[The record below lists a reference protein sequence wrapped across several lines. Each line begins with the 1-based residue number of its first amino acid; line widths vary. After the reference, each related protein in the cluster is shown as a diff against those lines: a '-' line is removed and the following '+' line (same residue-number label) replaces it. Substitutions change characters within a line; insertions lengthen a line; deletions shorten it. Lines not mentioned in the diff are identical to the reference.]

1 MPTLPALPPANRRA
15 IVAATIGNA
24 FEWYDFIVFGFLSVI
39 IARQFFPASN
49 PTVSMLLTT
58 ATFGSAFLMRPI
70 GGILLGVYAD
80 RAGRKAAL
88 SLVIL
93 LMTVSS
99 AMMALTPGY
108 ASIGVA
114 APVVVVLAR
123 LLQGLSAGGE
133 FGSATAM
140 LIEYAP
146 PHRRGFYGSWQNF
159 GQFVAA
165 VTAALMGAL
174 VTRGLSASA
183 LDAWGWRLPFL
194 FGMLIGP
201 VGFYIRTRLHETVP
215 DQPNTREGASATASR
230 QAASTLATVW
240 REHQAALWIA
250 FGLVVASSVAQYV
263 LNVYLPVYAVSQL
276 KLPVSAP
283 FIVLMVTGT
292 LRMIL
297 IPLFGLLSDRVGRK
311 PVMGVSMAL
320 YVLTIYPLFLWLVAA
335 PSLPRLLGAEIV
347 FAVLMAAALGPAST
361 ALAELFPAQV
371 RATGLSISYNV
382 ATTLFGGFSPFL
394 VTWLISATGDK
405 MMPAYFV
412 TVAMLVGLAAL
423 WPMRDL
429 ARRPA
434 GAPPT
439 TRDASPD
446 ATRDGT
452 PSR

>member
-1 MPTLPALPPANRRA
+1 MPTMPALPRANRRA

-39 IARQFFPASN
+39 IARQFFPSSN

-70 GGILLGVYAD
+70 GGILLGIYAD

-99 AMMALTPGY
+99 AMMALTPSY
-108 ASIGVA
+108 ATLGIA
-114 APVVVVLAR
+114 APIIVVLAR

-146 PHRRGFYGSWQNF
+146 AHRRGFYGSWQNF

-174 VTRGLSASA
+174 VTRGLSASS
-183 LDAWGWRLPFL
+183 LNAWGWRVPFL

-201 VGFYIRTRLHETVP
+201 VGFYIRTRLHEP
-215 DQPNTREGASATASR
+215 PAGDDDEARATLAG

-240 REHQAALWIA
+240 RDHQVALWIA
-250 FGLVVASSVAQYV
+250 FGLVVSSSVAQYV
-263 LNVYLPVYAVSQL
+263 LNVYLPVYAVRQL

-283 FIVLMVTGT
+283 FIVLMLTGT

-297 IPLFGLLSDRVGRK
+297 IPLFGLLSDRIGRK
-311 PVMGVSMAL
+311 PVMGASMAL
-320 YVLTIYPLFLWLVAA
+320 YVLCIYPLFVWLVAA
-335 PSLPRLLGAEIV
+335 PSLSRLLGTEVV

-405 MMPAYFV
+405 LMPAYFV
-412 TVAMLVGLAAL
+412 TAAMIVGLVAL
-423 WPMRDL
+423 WPMPDL
-429 ARRPA
+429 ARRAVGVRFGA
-434 GAPPT
+434 GNGT
-439 TRDASPD
+439 T
-446 ATRDGT
+446 
-452 PSR
+452 SR

>member
-1 MPTLPALPPANRRA
+1 MPTPSALPRANRRA

-39 IARQFFPASN
+39 IARQFFPSSN

-70 GGILLGVYAD
+70 GGILLGIYAD

-108 ASIGVA
+108 ATIGIA
-114 APVVVVLAR
+114 APIIVVLAR

-174 VTRGLSASA
+174 VTRGLSQST
-183 LDAWGWRLPFL
+183 LDAWGWRVPFL

-201 VGFYIRTRLHETVP
+201 VGFYIRTRLHEVVP
-215 DQPNTREGASATASR
+215 AFEDAGDGARTTTSGKAS
-230 QAASTLATVW
+230 SMLATVW

-263 LNVYLPVYAVSQL
+263 LNVYLPVYSVTQL

-297 IPLFGLLSDRVGRK
+297 IPLFGLLSDRIGRK
-311 PVMGVSMAL
+311 PVMGASMAL
-320 YVLTIYPLFLWLVAA
+320 YVLTIYPLFLWLVAG
-335 PSLPRLLGAEIV
+335 PSLPRLLGVEVV

-371 RATGLSISYNV
+371 RATGLSISYNL

-412 TVAMLVGLAAL
+412 TAAMIVGLVAL
-423 WPMRDL
+423 WPMPDMT
-429 ARRPA
+429 RRA
-434 GAPPT
+434 VGVRLGT
-439 TRDASPD
+439 SNGSPL
-446 ATRDGT
+446 R
-452 PSR
+452 

>member
-1 MPTLPALPPANRRA
+1 MPSTPALPRANRRA

-39 IARQFFPASN
+39 IARQFFPSSN

-70 GGILLGVYAD
+70 GGILLGIYAD

-93 LMTVSS
+93 LMTLSS

-108 ASIGVA
+108 ATLGIA
-114 APVVVVLAR
+114 APIIVVLAR

-146 PHRRGFYGSWQNF
+146 AHRRGFYGSWQNF

-174 VTRGLSASA
+174 VTRGLSAST

-201 VGFYIRTRLHETVP
+201 VGFYIRTRLHETP
-215 DQPNTREGASATASR
+215 ASHDDGAHATLAG

-263 LNVYLPVYAVSQL
+263 LNVYLPVYAVTQL

-297 IPLFGLLSDRVGRK
+297 IPLFGLLSDRIGRK
-311 PVMGVSMAL
+311 PVMGVAMAL
-320 YVLTIYPLFLWLVAA
+320 YVLCIYPLFLWLVAA
-335 PSLPRLLGAEIV
+335 PGLPRLLATEVV

-412 TVAMLVGLAAL
+412 TAAMIVGLIAL
-423 WPMRDL
+423 WPMPDM
-429 ARRPA
+429 ARRA
-434 GAPPT
+434 TGVRFGASN
-439 TRDASPD
+439 R
-446 ATRDGT
+446 T

>member
-1 MPTLPALPPANRRA
+1 MPSAPALPRANRRA
-15 IVAATIGNA
+15 IIAATIGNA

-39 IARQFFPASN
+39 IARQFFPSSN

-58 ATFGSAFLMRPI
+58 ATFGSAFLMRPV
-70 GGILLGVYAD
+70 GGILLGIYAD

-93 LMTVSS
+93 LMTLSS

-108 ASIGVA
+108 ATIGIA
-114 APVVVVLAR
+114 APIIVVLAR

-183 LDAWGWRLPFL
+183 LDAWGWRVPFL

-201 VGFYIRTRLHETVP
+201 VGFYIRTRLHEAPVYQNAV
-215 DQPNTREGASATASR
+215 DAERAAASGKPGKSS
-230 QAASTLATVW
+230 STLATVW

-263 LNVYLPVYAVSQL
+263 LNVYLPVYAVRQL

-283 FIVLMVTGT
+283 FIVLVATGT

-297 IPLFGLLSDRVGRK
+297 IPLFGLLSDRIGRK
-311 PVMGVSMAL
+311 PVMGASMVL
-320 YVLTIYPLFLWLVAA
+320 YVLSIYPLFAWLTAA
-335 PSLPRLLGAEIV
+335 PSLPRLLSVEIV

-371 RATGLSISYNV
+371 RATGLSISYNA

-394 VTWLISATGDK
+394 VTWLINATGNK

-412 TVAMLVGLAAL
+412 TAAMVVGLIAL
-423 WPMRDL
+423 WPMPDL
-429 ARRPA
+429 VRRAA
-434 GAPPT
+434 GERVGAGKG
-439 TRDASPD
+439 AL
-446 ATRDGT
+446 
-452 PSR
+452 SR

>member
-1 MPTLPALPPANRRA
+1 MPTTSALPRANRRA

-39 IARQFFPASN
+39 IARQFFPSSN

-70 GGILLGVYAD
+70 GGILLGIYAD

-108 ASIGVA
+108 ATIGIA
-114 APVVVVLAR
+114 APIIVVLAR

-146 PHRRGFYGSWQNF
+146 AHRRGFYGSWQNF

-174 VTRGLSASA
+174 VTRGLSQST
-183 LDAWGWRLPFL
+183 LDAWGWRVPFL

-201 VGFYIRTRLHETVP
+201 VGFYIRTRLHEVVP
-215 DQPNTREGASATASR
+215 AFEDAGDGARATTSGKAS
-230 QAASTLATVW
+230 SMLATVW

-263 LNVYLPVYAVSQL
+263 LNVYLPVYSVTQL

-297 IPLFGLLSDRVGRK
+297 IPLFGLLSDRIGRK
-311 PVMGVSMAL
+311 PVMGTSMAL
-320 YVLTIYPLFLWLVAA
+320 YVLTIYPLFLWLVAG
-335 PSLPRLLGAEIV
+335 PSLPRLLGVEVV

-371 RATGLSISYNV
+371 RATGLSISYNL

-412 TVAMLVGLAAL
+412 TAAMIVGLVAL
-423 WPMRDL
+423 WPMPDMT
-429 ARRPA
+429 RRA
-434 GAPPT
+434 VGVRLGT
-439 TRDASPD
+439 SNGSPL
-446 ATRDGT
+446 R
-452 PSR
+452 

>member
-1 MPTLPALPPANRRA
+1 MPTMPALPRANRRA

-39 IARQFFPASN
+39 IARQFFPSSN

-70 GGILLGVYAD
+70 GGILLGIYAD

-93 LMTVSS
+93 LMTLSS

-108 ASIGVA
+108 ATIGIA
-114 APVVVVLAR
+114 APVIVVLAR

-174 VTRGLSASA
+174 VTRGLSAST
-183 LDAWGWRLPFL
+183 LDAWGWRVPFL

-201 VGFYIRTRLHETVP
+201 VGFYIRTRLHETPVCH
-215 DQPNTREGASATASR
+215 DDAANATLSDK
-230 QAASTLATVW
+230 AASTLAAVW
-240 REHQAALWIA
+240 REHQPALWIA

-297 IPLFGLLSDRVGRK
+297 IPLFGLLSDRIGRK
-311 PVMGVSMAL
+311 PVMGASMAL
-320 YVLTIYPLFLWLVAA
+320 YVLCIYPLFVWLVAA
-335 PSLPRLLGAEIV
+335 PSLPRLLATEVV

-394 VTWLISATGDK
+394 VTWLISVTGDK

-412 TVAMLVGLAAL
+412 TAAMIVGLVAL
-423 WPMRDL
+423 WPMPDM
-429 ARRPA
+429 ARRA
-434 GAPPT
+434 SGLRLASNGT
-439 TRDASPD
+439 T
-446 ATRDGT
+446 
-452 PSR
+452 SR

>member
-1 MPTLPALPPANRRA
+1 MPTTPALPRANRRA

-39 IARQFFPASN
+39 IARQFFPSSN

-70 GGILLGVYAD
+70 GGILLGIYAD

-108 ASIGVA
+108 ATIGIA
-114 APVVVVLAR
+114 APIIVVLAR

-174 VTRGLSASA
+174 VTRGLSQST
-183 LDAWGWRLPFL
+183 LDAWGWRVPFL

-201 VGFYIRTRLHETVP
+201 VGFYIRTRLHEVVP
-215 DQPNTREGASATASR
+215 AYEDADEGARAATVGK
-230 QAASTLATVW
+230 AASTLTTVW

-263 LNVYLPVYAVSQL
+263 LNVYLPVYAVTQL

-297 IPLFGLLSDRVGRK
+297 IPLFGLLSDHVGRK
-311 PVMGVSMAL
+311 PVMGASMAL
-320 YVLTIYPLFLWLVAA
+320 YVLTIYPLFLWLVAG
-335 PSLPRLLGAEIV
+335 PSLPRLLEVEVV

-371 RATGLSISYNV
+371 RATGLSISYNL

-412 TVAMLVGLAAL
+412 TTAMVVGLVAL
-423 WPMRDL
+423 WPMPDL
-429 ARRPA
+429 ARR
-434 GAPPT
+434 T
-439 TRDASPD
+439 TGVPF
-446 ATRDGT
+446 GT
-452 PSR
+452 SNGTTSR

>member
-1 MPTLPALPPANRRA
+1 MPASPVLPRANRRA
-15 IVAATIGNA
+15 IVASTIGNA

-39 IARQFFPASN
+39 IARQFFPSSN
-49 PTVSMLLTT
+49 PTVSLLLTT

-70 GGILLGVYAD
+70 GGILLGIYAD
-80 RAGRKAAL
+80 RAGRKSAL
-88 SLVIL
+88 ALVIL
-93 LMTVSS
+93 LMTLSS
-99 AMMALTPGY
+99 AMMAFTPNY
-108 ASIGVA
+108 ATIGIA
-114 APVVVVLAR
+114 APIIVVAAR

-183 LDAWGWRLPFL
+183 LDAWGWRVPFL
-194 FGMLIGP
+194 FGVLIGP
-201 VGFYIRTRLHETVP
+201 VGFYIRTRLHEPPVYEEAAA
-215 DQPNTREGASATASR
+215 DARTAIPGKAGSM
-230 QAASTLATVW
+230 LATVW

-263 LNVYLPVYAVSQL
+263 LNVYLPVYAVRQL

-283 FIVLMVTGT
+283 FIVLVATGT

-297 IPLFGLLSDRVGRK
+297 TPLFGLLSDRIGRK
-311 PVMGVSMAL
+311 PVMGASMAL
-320 YVLTIYPLFLWLVAA
+320 YVLTIYPLFVWLIAA
-335 PSLPRLLGAEIV
+335 PSLSRLLGTEVV
-347 FAVLMAAALGPAST
+347 FALLMAAALGPAST
-361 ALAELFPAQV
+361 ALAELFPTQV

-394 VTWLISATGDK
+394 VTWLINVTGNK

-412 TVAMLVGLAAL
+412 TAAMIVGLIAL
-423 WPMRDL
+423 WPMPDA
-429 ARRPA
+429 ARR
-434 GAPPT
+434 T
-439 TRDASPD
+439 T
-446 ATRDGT
+446 ATRLGAG
-452 PSR
+452 SGAL

>member
-1 MPTLPALPPANRRA
+1 MPTMPAANRRA

-39 IARQFFPASN
+39 IARQFFPSSN

-80 RAGRKAAL
+80 RVGRKAAL

-108 ASIGVA
+108 ATIGIA
-114 APVVVVLAR
+114 APIIVVLAR

-133 FGSATAM
+133 FGSATSM

-174 VTRGLSASA
+174 ITRGLSASA

-201 VGFYIRTRLHETVP
+201 VGFYIRTRLHEVVP
-215 DQPNTREGASATASR
+215 AHQVADEDAHAAAPRK
-230 QAASTLATVW
+230 AASTLATVW

-263 LNVYLPVYAVSQL
+263 LNVYLPVYAVSEL

-297 IPLFGLLSDRVGRK
+297 IPLFGLLSDHVGRK
-311 PVMGVSMAL
+311 PVMGASMAL

-335 PSLPRLLGAEIV
+335 PSLPRLLGAEVV

-394 VTWLISATGDK
+394 VTWLISSTGDK

-412 TVAMLVGLAAL
+412 TAAMLVGLVAL
-423 WPMRDL
+423 WPMPDL
-429 ARRPA
+429 TRR
-434 GAPPT
+434 T
-439 TRDASPD
+439 TGVQL
-446 ATRDGT
+446 GT
-452 PSR
+452 SNGTSSR

>member
-1 MPTLPALPPANRRA
+1 MPTMPALPRANRRA

-39 IARQFFPASN
+39 IARQFFPSSN

-70 GGILLGVYAD
+70 GGILLGIYAD

-99 AMMALTPGY
+99 AMMALTPSY
-108 ASIGVA
+108 ATLGIA
-114 APVVVVLAR
+114 APIIVVLAR

-146 PHRRGFYGSWQNF
+146 AHRRGFYGSWQNF

-174 VTRGLSASA
+174 VTRGLSASS
-183 LDAWGWRLPFL
+183 LNAWGWRVPFL

-201 VGFYIRTRLHETVP
+201 VGFYIRTRLHEP
-215 DQPNTREGASATASR
+215 PAGDDDEARATLAG

-240 REHQAALWIA
+240 RDHQAALWIA
-250 FGLVVASSVAQYV
+250 FGLVVSSSVAQYV
-263 LNVYLPVYAVSQL
+263 LNVYLPVYAVRQL

-283 FIVLMVTGT
+283 FIVLMLTGT

-297 IPLFGLLSDRVGRK
+297 IPLFGLLSDRIGRK
-311 PVMGVSMAL
+311 PVMGASMAL
-320 YVLTIYPLFLWLVAA
+320 YVLCIYPLFVWLVAA
-335 PSLPRLLGAEIV
+335 PSLSRLLGTEVV

-405 MMPAYFV
+405 LMPAYFV
-412 TVAMLVGLAAL
+412 TAAMIVGLVAL
-423 WPMRDL
+423 WPMPDL
-429 ARRPA
+429 ARRAVGVRFGA
-434 GAPPT
+434 GNGT
-439 TRDASPD
+439 T
-446 ATRDGT
+446 
-452 PSR
+452 SR

>member
-1 MPTLPALPPANRRA
+1 MAAAHPESGRRPEDSVMPTTHGLSRASRRA
-15 IVAATIGNA
+15 IVAGTIGNA

-39 IARQFFPASN
+39 IARQFFPSSN

-93 LMTVSS
+93 LMTLAS

-108 ASIGVA
+108 ATIGIA
-114 APVVVVLAR
+114 APVIMVLAR

-174 VTRGLSASA
+174 VTRGLSAGA
-183 LDAWGWRLPFL
+183 LDAWGWRVPFL

-201 VGFYIRTRLHETVP
+201 VGFYIRTRLHETP
-215 DQPNTREGASATASR
+215 PSEDARDDAAPGKSASK
-230 QAASTLATVW
+230 LATVW
-240 REHQAALWIA
+240 RDHQAALWIA

-263 LNVYLPVYAVSQL
+263 LNVYLPVYAVTQL

-297 IPLFGLLSDRVGRK
+297 IPLFGLLSDRIGRK
-311 PVMGVSMAL
+311 PVMGAAMAL

-335 PSLPRLLGAEIV
+335 PSLSRLLAVEVV
-347 FAVLMAAALGPAST
+347 FAVLMAAAMGPAST

-412 TVAMLVGLAAL
+412 TAAMIVGLIAL
-423 WPMRDL
+423 WPMPDL
-429 ARRPA
+429 ARRST
-434 GAPPT
+434 GV
-439 TRDASPD
+439 SL
-446 ATRDGT
+446 GT
-452 PSR
+452 MSR

>member
-1 MPTLPALPPANRRA
+1 MPTPSALPRANRRA

-39 IARQFFPASN
+39 IARQFFPSSN

-70 GGILLGVYAD
+70 GGILLGIYAD

-108 ASIGVA
+108 ATIGIA
-114 APVVVVLAR
+114 APIIVVLAR

-174 VTRGLSASA
+174 VTRGLSQST
-183 LDAWGWRLPFL
+183 LDAWGWRVPFL

-201 VGFYIRTRLHETVP
+201 VGFYIRTRLHEVVP
-215 DQPNTREGASATASR
+215 AFEDAGDGARTTTSGKAS
-230 QAASTLATVW
+230 SMLATVW

-263 LNVYLPVYAVSQL
+263 LNVYLPVYSVTQL

-297 IPLFGLLSDRVGRK
+297 IPLFGLLSDRIGRK
-311 PVMGVSMAL
+311 PVMGASMAL
-320 YVLTIYPLFLWLVAA
+320 YVLTIYPLFLWLVAG
-335 PSLPRLLGAEIV
+335 PSVPRLLGVEVV

-371 RATGLSISYNV
+371 RATGLSISYNL

-412 TVAMLVGLAAL
+412 TAAMIVGLVAL
-423 WPMRDL
+423 WPMPDMT
-429 ARRPA
+429 RRA
-434 GAPPT
+434 VGVRLGT
-439 TRDASPD
+439 SNGSPL
-446 ATRDGT
+446 R
-452 PSR
+452 

>member
-1 MPTLPALPPANRRA
+1 MRIHPALPRANRRA
-15 IVAATIGNA
+15 IVASTIGNA
-24 FEWYDFIVFGFLSVI
+24 FEWYDFIVFGFLSVV
-39 IARQFFPASN
+39 IARQFFPSSD
-49 PTVSMLLTT
+49 PTVSMLMTT

-70 GGILLGVYAD
+70 GGILLGIYAD

-88 SLVIL
+88 SLVIA

-99 AMMALTPGY
+99 AMMAFTPGY
-108 ASIGVA
+108 ATIGIA
-114 APVVVVLAR
+114 APIIVVLAR

-133 FGSATAM
+133 FGSATSM

-146 PHRRGFYGSWQNF
+146 PDRRGFYGSWQNF

-174 VTRGLSASA
+174 VTRGLSEHA
-183 LDAWGWRLPFL
+183 LDAWGWRIPFL
-194 FGMLIGP
+194 FGLLIGP
-201 VGFYIRTRLHETVP
+201 VGFYIRTRLHEPPAFEQSGDTNESGRAP
-215 DQPNTREGASATASR
+215 PSAKRT
-230 QAASTLATVW
+230 STLAIVW

-263 LNVYLPVYAVSQL
+263 LNVYLPAYSVRQL
-276 KLPVSAP
+276 GLPVSAP
-283 FIVLMVTGT
+283 FIVLVATGT

-297 IPLFGLLSDRVGRK
+297 TPLFGLLSDRIGRK
-311 PVMGVSMAL
+311 PVMGASMAL
-320 YVLTIYPLFLWLVAA
+320 YVVSIYPLFVWLVAG
-335 PSLPRLLGAEIV
+335 PSLPRLLSVELV

-394 VTWLISATGDK
+394 VTWLIDATGNK

-412 TVAMLVGLAAL
+412 TAAMLVGLIAL
-423 WPMRDL
+423 RPMPDL
-429 ARRPA
+429 APRAAASR
-434 GAPPT
+434 GAA
-439 TRDASPD
+439 RDRAL
-446 ATRDGT
+446 
-452 PSR
+452 SR

>member
-1 MPTLPALPPANRRA
+1 MPTSPALPSANRRA
-15 IVAATIGNA
+15 IVASTIGNA

-39 IARQFFPASN
+39 IARQFFPSSN
-49 PTVSMLLTT
+49 PTVSMLMTT

-70 GGILLGVYAD
+70 GGILLGIYAD

-99 AMMALTPGY
+99 AMMAFTPGY
-108 ASIGVA
+108 ATIGIA
-114 APVVVVLAR
+114 APIVVVLAR
-123 LLQGLSAGGE
+123 LQQGLSAGGE

-146 PHRRGFYGSWQNF
+146 AHRRGFYGSWQNF

-183 LDAWGWRLPFL
+183 LDAWGWRIPFM
-194 FGMLIGP
+194 FGLVIGP
-201 VGFYIRTRLHETVP
+201 VGFYIRTRLHEP
-215 DQPNTREGASATASR
+215 PAYEDAAGAVAGK
-230 QAASTLATVW
+230 AASMLGTVW

-263 LNVYLPVYAVSQL
+263 LNVYLPVYAVRQL
-276 KLPVSAP
+276 GLPVSAP
-283 FIVLMVTGT
+283 FTVLVATGT

-297 IPLFGLLSDRVGRK
+297 TPFFGSLSDRIGRK

-320 YVLTIYPLFLWLVAA
+320 YVVTIYPLFVWLVAA
-335 PSLPRLLGAEIV
+335 PSLSHLLATEVV

-361 ALAELFPAQV
+361 ALAELFPTQV

-394 VTWLISATGDK
+394 VTWLITETGNK

-412 TVAMLVGLAAL
+412 TAAMIVGLIAL
-423 WPMRDL
+423 LPMRDA
-429 ARRPA
+429 ARRTA
-434 GAPPT
+434 RSRLDEGAFE
-439 TRDASPD
+439 R
-446 ATRDGT
+446 
-452 PSR
+452 

>member
-1 MPTLPALPPANRRA
+1 MATLSALPRANRRA

-39 IARQFFPASN
+39 IARQFFPSSN

-70 GGILLGVYAD
+70 GGILLGIYAD

-93 LMTVSS
+93 LMTLSS
-99 AMMALTPGY
+99 AMMALTPNY
-108 ASIGVA
+108 ATLGIA
-114 APVVVVLAR
+114 APIIVVLAR

-146 PHRRGFYGSWQNF
+146 AHRRGFYGSWQNF

-165 VTAALMGAL
+165 VTAALMGA
-174 VTRGLSASA
+174 VITRGLSAST
-183 LDAWGWRLPFL
+183 LDAWGWRVPFL

-201 VGFYIRTRLHETVP
+201 VGFYIRTRLHETP
-215 DQPNTREGASATASR
+215 APHDDEAHATLR
-230 QAASTLATVW
+230 GKAASTLSTVW

-250 FGLVVASSVAQYV
+250 FGLVVSSSVAQYV

-297 IPLFGLLSDRVGRK
+297 IPLFGLLSDRIGRK
-311 PVMGVSMAL
+311 PVMGASMAL
-320 YVLTIYPLFLWLVAA
+320 YVLCIYPLFLWLVAA
-335 PSLPRLLGAEIV
+335 PSLPRLLATEVV

-394 VTWLISATGDK
+394 VTWLIAATGDK

-412 TVAMLVGLAAL
+412 TAAMLVGLVAL
-423 WPMRDL
+423 WPMPDL
-429 ARRPA
+429 ARRA
-434 GAPPT
+434 TGIRFGASNGT
-439 TRDASPD
+439 T
-446 ATRDGT
+446 
-452 PSR
+452 SR